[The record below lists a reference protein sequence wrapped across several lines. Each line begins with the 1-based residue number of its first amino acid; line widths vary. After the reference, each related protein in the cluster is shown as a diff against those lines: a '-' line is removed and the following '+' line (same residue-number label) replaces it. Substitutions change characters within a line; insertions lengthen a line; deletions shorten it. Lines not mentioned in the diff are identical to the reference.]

1 MGTLNQK
8 EVKQLFRK
16 VFGEFKLG
24 DMIRFRAKK
33 YRLVSIPVIT
43 REMTRYIT
51 LEDVDN
57 PKTGI
62 FVTLEELEEEGELIP
77 DEN

>member
-24 DMIRFRAKK
+24 DMILFRAKK